1 MKKLVLLIFIFFIV
15 LLVLELAWRIYLFR
29 IGRGFF
35 DDPREFI
42 SPFFTTYE
50 EPRPFITSAGF
61 EFRNGKVSLQ
71 KPSNEI
77 RIISFG
83 GSTTVNARAGISYP
97 EILENKLAENG
108 NSCSVR
114 VLNAGGDGY
123 STAHTLVNLSL
134 RNLDVKPD
142 IITVYENIND
152 LSAIW
157 FGDGVTSDYANKYNT
172 DFYLDFRHRTG
183 VIAELTKV
191 SRLARFVA
199 SRVNAIKFPVQEQFT
214 NRDYTRGLEYFKRNL
229 RSIVAIAKAHKIR
242 VVLASQAARSDF
254 RSHQGFVAYNNA
266 VRALAEEEGVVFI
279 DIASALTDDDLF
291 LNDSIHNN
299 RKGVE
304 RLAEAFYGPLSGLVE
319 QVRKEKQCTVNTP

>member
-1 MKKLVLLIFIFFIV
+1 MKKLILLIFIFFLA

-71 KPSNEI
+71 KPSNEV

-97 EILENKLAENG
+97 EILENKFAEDG

-157 FGDGVTSDYANKYNT
+157 FGDDVTSDYANKYKT
-172 DFYLDFRHRTG
+172 DFYLGFRHRTG
-183 VIAELTKV
+183 FIAELTKV

-199 SRVNAIKFPVQEQFT
+199 SRVNAIAFPAHENFP
-214 NRDYTRGLEYFKRNL
+214 NRDYTLGLEYFKRNL
-229 RSIVAIAKAHKIR
+229 RSIVGVARAHNIR
-242 VVLASQAARSDF
+242 VVLASQAAKSDF
-254 RSHQGFVAYNNA
+254 RTNPGFVAYNNA
-266 VRALAEEEGVVFI
+266 VRDLAEEEGVVFV

-304 RLAEAFYGPLSGLVE
+304 RLADAFYVPLRDLVD
-319 QVRKEKQCTVNTP
+319 QVKKEKGCTVDTP